1 MRRYET
7 IVIIDPDLSNEERD
21 PLYEKIRELIPRLK
35 GFLVEFD
42 EWGTQKLAY
51 EIKKKTRGH
60 YFRLDYCGTG
70 ELVSEMERSFRIDDR
85 VLKYMTV
92 LLEKDTDVESLK
104 KETGETEE
112 VAEESPAKEPPAKEP
127 PAEESPAKEPP
138 AEEPPAEEPPAEEPP
153 AEEPPAEEEP
163 AEEEPAE
170 APPEDS
176 ESPEPETTDDKTT
189 PQPEDSV
196 EHKEEV

>member
-70 ELVSEMERSFRIDDR
+70 DLVSEMERSFRIDDR

-92 LLEKDTDVESLK
+92 LLEKDTDVESFK
-104 KETGETEE
+104 KETE
-112 VAEESPAKEPPAKEP
+112 V
-127 PAEESPAKEPP
+127 
-138 AEEPPAEEPPAEEPP
+138 AEEPPAEVEKPAEDV
-153 AEEPPAEEEP
+153 
-163 AEEEPAE
+163 
-170 APPEDS
+170 PEDS
-176 ESPEPETTDDKTT
+176 EIPEPETTDNETT
-189 PQPEDSV
+189 PEESV